1 MDAYNDA
8 WVYRLLGSHY
18 HPLVIAF
25 TAFVIPI
32 TNESFICIISFAA
45 TFNSAIT
52 IASIWS
58 MIVLLVCSVTGWI
71 IQKGTVP
78 KYGGNNS
85 FIESVYLL
93 EPFEVARCSSWDRET
108 LRPATA
114 WNTGSPRL
122 DFGQLQVVLMVQLH
136 SDITASSGNG
146 NVETS
151 SHRTS
156 VEIVPDSAVACQI
169 RTAIRRKRAV

>member
-71 IQKGTVP
+71 IQRDCLRSRLNSKKGLSP
-78 KYGGNNS
+78 KLGNS
-85 FIESVYLL
+85 PFIEGISLL
-93 EPFEVARCSSWDRET
+93 
-108 LRPATA
+108 
-114 WNTGSPRL
+114 
-122 DFGQLQVVLMVQLH
+122 
-136 SDITASSGNG
+136 
-146 NVETS
+146 
-151 SHRTS
+151 
-156 VEIVPDSAVACQI
+156 
-169 RTAIRRKRAV
+169 